1 MGAIK
6 KANINFRVYNM
17 GDFHNIY
24 ERYFL
29 KPGALLFLD
38 FGWDTG
44 NIYDP
49 EKLIP
54 GRAQW
59 IRDNY
64 GTGLSRRKRMEAHA
78 AYYDAHPPKET
89 APPEKKEIIYPDPE
103 PKETRYPTHK
113 RTSSTYAGDMPQ
125 YKEVWDPTVNNGEGG
140 YVRVEDEPT
149 QTVIPESKATI
160 VDPLADKPY

>member
-1 MGAIK
+1 MAFKMKGSAFKLNNVATKSALKQVVDIAGRPMGTK
-6 KANINFRVYNM
+6 GRGKRT
-17 GDFHNIY
+17 
-24 ERYFL
+24 R
-29 KPGALLFLD
+29 
-38 FGWDTG
+38 
-44 NIYDP
+44 YDP